1 MAVQVYLH
9 LIEQLPFTTVF
20 KGEEIPN
27 GVHGKLSAIG
37 YISVATNLTFNAT
50 TTSHTVMIMTTP
62 NTS

>member
-27 GVHGKLSAIG
+27 GFMENCLLIG